1 MLRLR
6 KFMFERVYL
15 GAGGARRARARRAD
29 RCAAS
34 STITSRTPRRCP
46 ESPNGPAEDDVQR
59 VMDYIA
65 GMTDRFCI
73 ATFRRLALPEES
85 RL

>member
-1 MLRLR
+1 MLVLR

-15 GAGGARRARARRAD
+15 GEEARSEHERVHRTLRGLFDHYLEHPDEVPDAGTGRRR
-29 RCAAS
+29 
-34 STITSRTPRRCP
+34 
-46 ESPNGPAEDDVQR
+46 VQR
-59 VMDYIA
+59 ITDYIA

-73 ATFRRLALPEES
+73 ATFKRLALPEES